1 VEQCGC
7 DAREEVAEFELQFVL
22 RSARRCSPARQRFHG
37 LKPEHP
43 RASGMRSFGWVQQP
57 RWHDFRLTF
66 RLYGRAFVFA
76 RFALKAIKK

>member
-1 VEQCGC
+1 
-7 DAREEVAEFELQFVL
+7 
-22 RSARRCSPARQRFHG
+22 
-37 LKPEHP
+37 
-43 RASGMRSFGWVQQP
+43 MRSFGWVQQP